1 MGGAGWG
8 WVHGLVIPTNKL
20 HLQDLVYSIRHPSTS
35 CTDGYLGETAWR
47 VADHSGRDTKSH

>member
-1 MGGAGWG
+1 MEVEISWMEMGGAGWG

-35 CTDGYLGETAWR
+35 CTDGYLGETA
-47 VADHSGRDTKSH
+47 